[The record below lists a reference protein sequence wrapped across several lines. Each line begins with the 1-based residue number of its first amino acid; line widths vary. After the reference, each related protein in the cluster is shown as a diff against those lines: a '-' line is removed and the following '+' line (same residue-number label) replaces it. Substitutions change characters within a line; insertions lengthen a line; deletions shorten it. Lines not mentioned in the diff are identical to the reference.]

1 VNSGRDISPL
11 EVGEEQLRMVLDCIP
26 ARVALLDRE
35 RRHWY
40 ANLEYQRFTGRTREE
55 IIGRTVAEIIGAEA
69 AERTWPLS
77 QRALA
82 GETVEWSDWLRYD
95 EGARPRFVQRFYV
108 PYRGPEGEIDGY
120 FVLARDLT
128 ELKFSDARAAAVIA
142 SSLDCVVVIDER
154 GAIVEFNPAAE
165 ATFGYVREFALGRQM
180 AELIIPPSLRASH
193 HGGMERYLATGEAV
207 FLGQR
212 IEIEAM
218 RADGEVFPV
227 ELAITEIKLAGRRMF
242 TAHLRDLTPAKVAAA
257 EILRQREALHQSEK
271 MAAFGSLLAGVAH
284 ELNNPLS
291 IVIGHALML
300 AEEMEGTKAADRATK
315 IRVAAERC
323 ARIVRSFLAIA
334 RQRKASL
341 EALDVAAL
349 CEGVL
354 QLLGYGLSSSGIEVT
369 RAIPPGLP
377 AILGDADQLHQVLAN
392 LLTNAQQAL
401 DLHPQP
407 RRVRISARVAG
418 DEIELVVADNGPGIP
433 ADLRHRIFD
442 PFFTTKPVGSGTGVG
457 LSISRGIVEAHG
469 GSMNLSPEGEGG
481 AAFVIR
487 LPMALRVSGPSV
499 PAPVEPRAVVA
510 ASARHALIVDDEPEV
525 AELLAEMVEAQGLRC
540 QIALDG
546 AKAQAL
552 LQSRDYDVILCDLR
566 MPVMDGRALHTWLAK
581 HRPALCNRLAFI
593 TGDTLGQGQGG
604 ALEKLGRPI
613 LEKPFVSAE
622 VRSLVAKLLTDSP
635 PIQ

>member
-1 VNSGRDISPL
+1 MTSTRDISPL
-11 EVGEEQLRMVLDCIP
+11 EVGEEQLRMVLDCMP
-26 ARVALLDRE
+26 ARVALLDRD

-40 ANLEYQRFTGRTREE
+40 ANLEYQRFTGRAREE

-69 AERTWPLS
+69 AERTAPLS

-95 EGARPRFVQRFYV
+95 EGARPRFVQRFYI
-108 PYRGPEGEIDGY
+108 PYRGPEDEIDGY

-128 ELKFSDARAAAVIA
+128 ELKLSDARAAAVIA

-165 ATFGYVREFALGRQM
+165 ATFGYAREFALGRQM
-180 AELIIPPSLRASH
+180 AELIIPPALRARH
-193 HGGMERYLATGEAV
+193 HAGIERYLATGEAT

-218 RADGEVFPV
+218 RADGEIFPV
-227 ELAITEIKLAGRRMF
+227 ELAITEIHLAGRQMF
-242 TAHLRDLTPAKVAAA
+242 TAHLRDLTATKASAA

-349 CEGVL
+349 SEGVL

-369 RAIPPGLP
+369 RAIPPDLP

-401 DLHPQP
+401 DLQPQP
-407 RRVRISARVAG
+407 RRVSISARALG
-418 DEIELVVADNGPGIP
+418 DEVEIVVADNGPGIP
-433 ADLRHRIFD
+433 ADLRNRIFD

-469 GSMNLSPEGEGG
+469 GSMSLAPPGEGG

-487 LPMALRVSGPSV
+487 LPIASQLSGASGPA
-499 PAPVEPRAVVA
+499 PAEPRAVVA
-510 ASARHALIVDDEPEV
+510 PAARHALIVDDEPEV
-525 AELLAEMVEAQGLRC
+525 AELLAEMLQGQGLRC

-552 LQSRDYDVILCDLR
+552 LRSRDYDVILCDLR
-566 MPVMDGRALHTWLAK
+566 MPVMDGRALHAWLAE

-604 ALEKLGRPI
+604 ALAQLGRPI

-622 VRSLVAKLLTDSP
+622 VRSLVAKLLLDAHP
-635 PIQ
+635 AR